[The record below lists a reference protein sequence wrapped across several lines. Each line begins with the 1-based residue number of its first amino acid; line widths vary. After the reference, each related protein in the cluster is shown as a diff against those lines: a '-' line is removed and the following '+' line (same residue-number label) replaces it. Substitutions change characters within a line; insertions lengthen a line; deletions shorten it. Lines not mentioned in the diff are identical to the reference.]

1 MAPDRLWTIV
11 RMRVRSLLKGRVLD
25 AELDEELRYHVDRQT
40 EELVSR
46 GASPD
51 EARTLA
57 LRAMGGIERRKE
69 EMRDQRG
76 VAFIE
81 NVARDLRFGLRQLW
95 RQPGFA
101 VTVIL
106 GSPRLD
112 ILDRYHWREQFL
124 ALNSQFL
131 AATAG
136 TFFWYSKD

>member
-101 VTVIL
+101 VTAIV
-106 GSPRLD
+106 S
-112 ILDRYHWREQFL
+112 L
-124 ALNSQFL
+124 ALGIGAN
-131 AATAG
+131 TAI
-136 TFFWYSKD
+136 FCVLDAVLLHQLPFKDEDRLVSV